1 VSRGPARQGWS
12 RARFELGVLLDD
24 ADTRDWRANLIR
36 RLLILLVLVSVAS
49 IVLETVPDYA
59 LHYGAWF
66 RAVEQVVVA
75 IFTIEFGLRVWCAPD
90 QANSAALRPW
100 TARLAFAWTLPAIVD
115 VVSILPAYVGWLW
128 GANLKIFLLLRLIRF
143 FKLARYSPGMRSLA
157 MVLQAER
164 RALLASAVILLGFV
178 LLSASAMYSAEH
190 EAQPD
195 KLGSIPAAMWWAI
208 VTLTTVGYGDVYPVT
223 VLGRLVASVTMVFG
237 LMTLALPVGIVATAF
252 AEEIHR
258 REFVVTWS
266 MIARVPLFNTLSAAE
281 IGDITRFLNAR
292 TVPAGA
298 TIVRRGDKAHSMYVI
313 ATGEVEVELPGGP
326 VTLGEGQF
334 FGEMALLEKSVRSAT
349 VRATQPSK
357 LLVLDAADLQVM
369 MDRNPA
375 IAERISAIARAR
387 QEASAQT
394 AGET

>member
-1 VSRGPARQGWS
+1 
-12 RARFELGVLLDD
+12 
-24 ADTRDWRANLIR
+24 
-36 RLLILLVLVSVAS
+36 
-49 IVLETVPDYA
+49 
-59 LHYGAWF
+59 
-66 RAVEQVVVA
+66 
-75 IFTIEFGLRVWCAPD
+75 
-90 QANSAALRPW
+90 
-100 TARLAFAWTLPAIVD
+100 
-115 VVSILPAYVGWLW
+115 
-128 GANLKIFLLLRLIRF
+128 
-143 FKLARYSPGMRSLA
+143 
-157 MVLQAER
+157 
-164 RALLASAVILLGFV
+164 
-178 LLSASAMYSAEH
+178 
-190 EAQPD
+190 
-195 KLGSIPAAMWWAI
+195 
-208 VTLTTVGYGDVYPVT
+208 VT